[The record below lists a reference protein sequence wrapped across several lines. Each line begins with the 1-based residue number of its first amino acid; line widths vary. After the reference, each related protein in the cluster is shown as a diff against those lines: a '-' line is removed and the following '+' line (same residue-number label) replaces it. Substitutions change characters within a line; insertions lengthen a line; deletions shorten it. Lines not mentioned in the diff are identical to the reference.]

1 MPLTYILLLTVSLG
15 SVWVYSKTSEDISF
29 ILATVTGLIC
39 FFWGFA
45 CAPWLVQLSI
55 VAILLRLYKIYLPD
69 GQGLG

>member
-1 MPLTYILLLTVSLG
+1 MPLTYILLLTVSLS

-29 ILATVTGLIC
+29 VLATVTGLIC

-45 CAPWLVQLSI
+45 CAPWLIQLSI